1 MLALGCSKFGC
12 EALNNKSKAN
22 PFPLSVA
29 TGITWELLRW
39 AFGEKQNQACS
50 VTLPLH
56 QNLLLRKYA
65 GAQGDKTQDTG
76 AVSP

>member
-12 EALNNKSKAN
+12 EPLNNESKAN

-29 TGITWELLRW
+29 TGIMWEWMRW
-39 AFGEKQNQACS
+39 ARGKKQNQACS
-50 VTLPLH
+50 VTSPLL

-65 GAQGDKTQDTG
+65 GAQGDMTQDTG